1 MSGIKDFTANTIDT
15 TDDTEVAGITEEMK
29 NASVKSPT
37 SETKSRPGFRN
48 FFSSPR
54 PGSRSGFKTPT
65 IFIPTENIPT
75 ENIPTKKSPTEEDF
89 INFYFKDK
97 DTNENIKR
105 IYDKYIVQKSFQKN
119 WEDNNIVKEYE
130 KFEKFK
136 GNKDNKNIEDNKKGN
151 IKKYKSPGWQYT
163 FKDMDFDKLQYSYIV
178 DEQLVTRVKH
188 NDVYRIIKEFVFNES
203 QIATLFMITLEI
215 TMQKMA
221 YELLKDDPN
230 LKDKVIVPKIINH
243 YKVELDDEKNYKIII
258 EMEYIEHKILEKE
271 KVNEAMNALEHLRN
285 HNIFHFDTHTD
296 NIVQTEEGKIVI
308 LDFGKAQIT
317 QNPDIS
323 STTGLFKVHENKKDQ
338 IKFDYEKWIKRTM
351 QEDDQ
356 TIRAD
361 VDFYGGKKTKSKQKT
376 RKGKKKGKSK
386 KTKKRTYRKRK

>member
-1 MSGIKDFTANTIDT
+1 MAEFNHFTANTINT
-15 TDDTEVAGITEEMK
+15 THDREIAEITKEME

-37 SETKSRPGFRN
+37 TETKSRPGSRN
-48 FFSSPR
+48 FSSSR
-54 PGSRSGFKTPT
+54 PGSGLSIST
-65 IFIPTENIPT
+65 IFGFGDN
-75 ENIPTKKSPTEEDF
+75 NSTKKSPTEEDF

-97 DTNENIKR
+97 NTNENIKS
-105 IYDKYIVQKSFQKN
+105 IYDKYIDVQKSFESSN
-119 WEDNNIVKEYE
+119 WKDNNIVEEYE

-136 GNKDNKNIEDNKKGN
+136 GNEDNKNIEDNKKGN
-151 IKKYKSPGWQYT
+151 IKKNKSPGWQYT

-188 NDVYRIIKEFVFNES
+188 KGVYRIIKEFVFNKS
-203 QIATLFMITLEI
+203 HNATLFMITLEI

-230 LKDKVIVPKIINH
+230 LKDKVIVPEIINH
-243 YKVELDDEKNYKIII
+243 YKVELDDEENYKIII
-258 EMEYIEHKILEKE
+258 EMKYIEHKILEKE
-271 KVNEAMNALEHLRN
+271 NVNEAMNALEHLRN

-296 NIVQTEEGKIVI
+296 NIVQTEEGKLVI

-338 IKFDYEKWIKRTM
+338 IKFDYKKWIDRTM
-351 QEDDQ
+351 QEDNQ

-361 VDFYGGKKTKSKQKT
+361 VNFYGGKKTKSKRKT